1 MTRSGSSRPDASALC
16 ADVRELT
23 RRSKAGGRPS
33 FAAFEDLV
41 ALLLRT
47 TILHP
52 SGVIRLSYS
61 GNDRDQATVGGLR
74 HILDPLPL
82 NDGRLLLRMTI
93 DLFLARDD
101 PRGPLLKVQ
110 KSSFQYQLDSLAEHW
125 VFRYD
130 YDRESDPRGHPQA
143 HLQLRGELDERSVLA
158 RRRALER
165 LHLPT
170 GRMPLEGVIR
180 LLVEEFGVPCNQP
193 ATVWRP
199 MLADAER
206 AFLAI
211 AHQPLS
217 GPAA

>member
-1 MTRSGSSRPDASALC
+1 MTRSGSPRPDASALC

-52 SGVIRLSYS
+52 SGVVRLSYS

-82 NDGRLLLRMTI
+82 NDGRLLRLTI

-101 PRGPLLKVQ
+101 PRGPLLK
-110 KSSFQYQLDSLAEHW
+110 
-125 VFRYD
+125 
-130 YDRESDPRGHPQA
+130 
-143 HLQLRGELDERSVLA
+143 
-158 RRRALER
+158 
-165 LHLPT
+165 
-170 GRMPLEGVIR
+170 
-180 LLVEEFGVPCNQP
+180 EFGVPCNQP

-199 MLADAER
+199 MLAEAER
-206 AFLAI
+206 SFLEI